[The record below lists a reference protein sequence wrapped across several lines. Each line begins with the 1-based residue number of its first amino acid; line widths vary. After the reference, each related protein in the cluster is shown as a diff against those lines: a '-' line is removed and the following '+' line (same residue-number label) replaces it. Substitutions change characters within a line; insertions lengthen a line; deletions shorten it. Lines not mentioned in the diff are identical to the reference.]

1 MSQLLL
7 DRDYTVSLP
16 KKRTSDFSNKEHFSK
31 KELSDTAKGWLVNH
45 DTTNWKEMSLIQDFK
60 TKSKKV
66 VIDKKILWKLPGTKE
81 KQETCGIWVNEGCF
95 NLFGHPEHKAFVSHK
110 TRSCFRSSCE
120 YCWLEK
126 WLSRESTRATRRIE
140 K

>member
-7 DRDYTVSLP
+7 DHDYTVSLP
-16 KKRTSDFSNKEHFSK
+16 EKRTSDFSDKARFSK

-45 DTTNWKEMSLIQDFK
+45 DSTNWKEMSLIQDFK

-81 KQETCGIWVNEGCF
+81 KQETDGIWINEGCF
-95 NLFGHPEHKAFVSHK
+95 NIFGHPEHKAFVK
-110 TRSCFRSSCE
+110 RNKR
-120 YCWLEK
+120 YCLY
-126 WLSRESTRATRRIE
+126 SNC
-140 K
+140 